1 MPSPTPSAETTAKAL
16 QAATLFA
23 VSAAS
28 GATLAGSI
36 FTVPL
41 LLDAPTPLMLRL
53 WARNM
58 ARARDALL
66 PADLLCS
73 LGLAALAALSSSSS
87 SSRPAAARY
96 CYAGAAALAAAIVP
110 YTVLL
115 VLPTN
120 RKLLRRAELASAL
133 GPAAAGDE
141 DEDVV
146 RPAVEPESSRF
157 LVDHWGMLNLGR
169 CALLISSAALGF
181 YATVL

>member
-73 LGLAALAALSSSSS
+73 LGLAALAALSSP
-87 SSRPAAARY
+87 SRPAAARY

-120 RKLLRRAELASAL
+120 RKLLRRAELAAAL

-146 RPAVEPESSRF
+146 RPADEPESSRF
-157 LVDHWGMLNLGR
+157 LVDHWGILNLGR